1 MKLQR
6 FRNLAGGL
14 IDRDAL
20 IEFTFDGRARF
31 GYRGDTLASALLAH
45 GVRLFGR
52 SFKYHRPRGVMAAGA
67 DEPNALVT
75 LGEGARAEP
84 NLRATEVEIEPGM
97 AARSQNRWPS
107 LAFDLGAAAGIVSP
121 LLPAGFYYK
130 TFMWPPSGWLFYEWF
145 IRRAAGLG
153 RPPVVPDPDRYDRT
167 HDFCDVLVVGGGP
180 AGLAAALAASRA
192 GARTVL
198 VESGPRLGGM
208 TLGERGFAGGRPLVE
223 WIEEAEARLAEDP
236 RATVVTRATA
246 FGYYD
251 QNLVAVAER
260 LAGRSGPAQRLRMVR
275 AREVVLATGA
285 HERPIVFPDNDR
297 PGVMLASAARTYA
310 NRYAVRAA
318 TRAVVFTNN
327 DSAYAAAADV
337 ARAGVEVAA
346 VVDARPGG
354 AGLAARAPVEELG
367 IECLA
372 GAVVA
377 GVRGS
382 GRVRTAVVRNRD
394 GDRLFGGPRHVAC
407 DAVLVSGGWTPAV
420 HLVAQSQGRL
430 AWRGDL
436 GAFVPGERGQPQRWA
451 GAITGDGSFSA
462 AWEAGAREGRAAAGA
477 LGFRRRRGPRV
488 DPPPLDREDDAAP
501 PGPSGSLGPSGSPDP
516 STPPA
521 ASWEPLWA
529 VPGSENAKAFVDF
542 QNDVTAADVELAV
555 RESYASVEHLKRYT
569 TLGMGTDQGRTSN
582 VNGLALLARA
592 RGAPVPEV
600 GHTTYRPPYTPVTLG
615 LLAGEE
621 TGPHLAPVRETPMHD
636 WHAAATRGVER
647 GLRPVGLWLRPHS
660 YPRRGESPVEASWR
674 EARHV
679 RDAVGIVDVSTLG
692 KIELAGD
699 DVAEF
704 LERMYVN
711 RWRSLRVGR
720 SCYGLMLREDGH
732 VLDDG
737 TTTRL
742 DERRYYMTT
751 TTGEHRHVL
760 RHMEFHAQTVW
771 PGLDVA
777 IVDVTDQWA
786 GIAIAGPRSRET
798 LVAAADGG
806 CRERIGALPFMG
818 ALEATLA
825 GIPVRVFRITFS
837 GELGYEIHAPAD
849 WGAAVWERL
858 LERGAAHGIAPYG
871 TEAMGILRV
880 EKGHVA
886 GPEIDGRTT
895 PLDLGFERML
905 RPDGG
910 YVGHWGLS
918 RPVFRAPGR
927 KQLVGLR
934 GEAEIPP
941 GAQLLDEGR
950 AARVGRQTAA
960 LTSLGH
966 VTSAVHSPNL
976 GAGIALA
983 LLRDGRS
990 RTGEKLIAA
999 SPVTG
1004 ENVAVEVCAPVFFDP
1019 ENARARA

>member
-14 IDRDAL
+14 IDRDEL
-20 IEFTFDGRARF
+20 IEFSFDGRPYY

-45 GVRLFGR
+45 GVRRFGR
-52 SFKYHRPRGVMAAGA
+52 SFKYHRPRGVVATGA
-67 DEPNALVT
+67 EEPNALVT
-75 LGEGARAEP
+75 VGEGARAEP
-84 NLRATEVEIEPGM
+84 NLRATQVEIEPGM
-97 AARSQNRWPS
+97 AAVSQNRWPS
-107 LAFDLGAAAGIVSP
+107 LAFDLGAAAG
-121 LLPAGFYYK
+121 LLSAFFPAGFYYK
-130 TFMWPPSGWLFYEWF
+130 TFMWPPSGWLFYERF

-153 RPPVVPDPDRYDRT
+153 RAPEVPDPERYDKT

-180 AGLAAALAASRA
+180 AGIAAGIAASRA

-198 VESGPRLGGM
+198 VEDGPRLGG
-208 TLGERGFAGGRPLVE
+208 TPLGERDFADGRPLVDRIAE
-223 WIEEAEARLAEDP
+223 MEARLRDDDLV
-236 RATVVTRATA
+236 TVLTRATA

-260 LAGRSGPAQRLRMVR
+260 LPGEDPRQRLRMVR

-297 PGVMLASAARTYA
+297 PGVMLASAARAYA
-310 NRYAVRAA
+310 NRFAVRVG

-337 ARAGVEVAA
+337 ARAGMEVAA
-346 VVDARPGG
+346 VLDARSGGPGP
-354 AGLAARAPVEELG
+354 AARALVEELG
-367 IECLA
+367 IECIA
-372 GAVVA
+372 GSVVA

-382 GRVRTAVVRNRD
+382 GRVRAVEVRNRD
-394 GDRLFGGPRHVAC
+394 GDRLFGGPRHIDC
-407 DAVLVSGGWTPAV
+407 DTVLVSGGWTPAV

-430 AWRGDL
+430 AWRDDL
-436 GAFVPGERGQPQRWA
+436 GAFVPGEPGQPQRWA
-451 GAITGDGSFSA
+451 GALCGEMSLAA
-462 AWEAGAREGRAAAGA
+462 AWESGAREGRAAAGS
-477 LGFRRRRGPRV
+477 LGLRRRRGARV
-488 DPPPLDREDDAAP
+488 ELPPIDD
-501 PGPSGSLGPSGSPDP
+501 PSGSA
-516 STPPA
+516 PA
-521 ASWEPLWA
+521 GGRAAGAEAPQEALWA
-529 VPGSENAKAFVDF
+529 VPGSADAKAFVDF

-592 RGAPVPEV
+592 RGAPIPEV

-615 LLAGEE
+615 LVAGEE

-636 WHAAATRGVER
+636 WHAERLRGVER

-660 YPRRGESPVEASWR
+660 YPRDRETTLEASWR

-679 RDAVGIVDVSTLG
+679 REAAGIVDVSTLG
-692 KIELAGD
+692 KIELEGG

-711 RWRSLRVGR
+711 RWRTLREGR
-720 SCYGLMLREDGH
+720 SRYGLMLREDGH

-737 TTTRL
+737 TTSRL
-742 DERRYYMTT
+742 GERRYYMTT

-760 RHMEFHAQTVW
+760 RHLEFHAQTVW
-771 PGLDVA
+771 AELDVN
-777 IVDVTDQWA
+777 IVDVTDQWGA
-786 GIAIAGPRSRET
+786 MALAGPRSREV
-798 LVAAADGG
+798 LAAAAEPARRAGI
-806 CRERIGALPFMG
+806 EELPFMG
-818 ALEATLA
+818 AIETTIA
-825 GIPVRVFRITFS
+825 GVPARVFRITFS
-837 GELGYEIHAPAD
+837 GELGYEIHVPAD
-849 WGAAVWERL
+849 FGIAVWEHL
-858 LERGAAHGIAPYG
+858 LARGAPQGIAAYG
-871 TEAMGILRV
+871 TEAMGILRI

-886 GPEIDGRTT
+886 GPEIDGRTS

-927 KQLVGLR
+927 KQFVGLR
-934 GEAEIPP
+934 GEAPIPP
-941 GAQLLDEGR
+941 GAQLLDETR
-950 AARVGRQTAA
+950 AAKVGRQSGAI
-960 LTSLGH
+960 TSLGH
-966 VTSAVHSPNL
+966 VTSSVHSPNL
-976 GAGIALA
+976 GFDIALA

-990 RTGEKLIAA
+990 RTGERLLAA
-999 SPVTG
+999 SPVTR
-1004 ENVAVEVCAPVFFDP
+1004 ENVRVEVCSPHFFDP